1 MASQTFPRFTMKTM
15 WQALAVALSLQAG
28 QAGAMNLQQA
38 YDAAL
43 RNDPTYRSAYQDS
56 LSGAENKVL
65 GRAGLLPQLSANYSA
80 SKTRADLTQP
90 NFAGVRTTTHP
101 VYYSH
106 ADGVQLRQVLFSLDA
121 LARYKQGLAQSQY
134 AESQFS
140 SMGQDLVLRLTGA
153 YFDAALTAEQVL
165 LAQAQRDAQIE
176 QLKVNQHLFNK
187 GEGTRT
193 DVLETESRLQ
203 LSEAQLIEALDN
215 QRNAT
220 AAIEAMVGEAVPA
233 VAVLG
238 EVFQMKPL
246 QPAGLADW
254 KALALE
260 HNPDLQAQRFLIEAS
275 TQEYNKSR
283 AGHFPRVDLVG
294 GLSKSKSDTLTTLNQ
309 DSTSRS
315 IGVQVNIPLYSGGAV
330 NATMRQASAGVE
342 KARSDLESKS
352 GRLMVDLGRQY
363 GLVKSSMTRIAALDR
378 AVESAQLLVK
388 ATEQSIKGGVRINVD
403 LLNAQQQLYTS
414 KRDLAQ
420 ARYTYLLAMLRL
432 SADAGTLGADDV
444 RDVAAYFR

>member
-1 MASQTFPRFTMKTM
+1 MRSLNQTRMSMKTM
-15 WQALAVALSLQAG
+15 LQAVAAALLLQASH
-28 QAGAMNLQQA
+28 AGAMNLQQA

-56 LSGAENKVL
+56 LNGAEYKVL
-65 GRAGLLPQLSANYSA
+65 GRSGLLPQISASYSAN
-80 SKTRADLTQP
+80 KNRADLTQP
-90 NFAGVRTTTHP
+90 NILGKSSTTHP

-106 ADGVQLRQVLFSLDA
+106 SEGVQLRQVLFSLDA
-121 LARYKQGLAQSQY
+121 LARYKQGVAQSNY

-153 YFDAALTAEQVL
+153 YFDAALSAEQVA
-165 LAQAQRDAQIE
+165 LARAQRDAQAE
-176 QLKVNQHLFNK
+176 QMRQNQHLFEK

-215 QRNAT
+215 QRT
-220 AAIEAMVGEAVPA
+220 SISVLEAMVGEAVPS
-233 VAVLG
+233 VALLG
-238 EVFQMKPL
+238 TIFHAKPL
-246 QPAGLADW
+246 QPTGLAEW
-254 KALALE
+254 RALALE
-260 HNPDLQAQRFLIEAS
+260 HNPDLQAQRFAIEAS
-275 TQEYNKSR
+275 AQEVNKSR
-283 AGHFPRVDLVG
+283 SGHFPRVDLVT

-330 NATMRQASAGVE
+330 SATMRQANAGLE
-342 KARSDLESKS
+342 KAKSELELRTGKV
-352 GRLMVDLGRQY
+352 MVDLGKQF
-363 GLVKSSMTRIAALDR
+363 GLVNSSIARIAALDH

-420 ARYTYLLAMLRL
+420 ARYIYLLSMLRL
-432 SADAGTLGADDV
+432 NAGAGMLSADDV
-444 RDVAAYFR
+444 REAASYFR